1 MGVSYSVAAGYGFQ
15 VSEKRLRKLDSE
27 QYDDVGPFEVL
38 DDLLRE
44 YPDLDYAWAGN
55 AYSGYDGG
63 FIVFLKS
70 HSYSVDGY
78 AVKKVAD
85 FSLNEKKQQAQLANA
100 FQRIAKRKVGM
111 GWFVASS
118 VG

>member
-1 MGVSYSVAAGYGFQ
+1 MGVIYTTTVGYGFQ
-15 VSEKRLRKLDSE
+15 VSEKRLRKLDAE
-27 QYDDVGPFEVL
+27 RYEEDGPFEML
-38 DDLLRE
+38 DKFLHD

-55 AYSGYDGG
+55 AYKGYEGG

-70 HSYSVDGY
+70 HSHSVDVYG
-78 AVKKVAD
+78 VQKVAESGPSD
-85 FSLNEKKQQAQLANA
+85 KKARAQLVNA
-100 FQRIAKRKVGM
+100 AQKIGERKSGV